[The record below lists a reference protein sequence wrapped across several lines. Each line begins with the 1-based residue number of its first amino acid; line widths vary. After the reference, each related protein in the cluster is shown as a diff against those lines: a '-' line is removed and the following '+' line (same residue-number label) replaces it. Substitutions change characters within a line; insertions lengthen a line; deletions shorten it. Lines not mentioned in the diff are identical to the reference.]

1 MMDLT
6 PRQRAMLVEMRVP
19 IWWPEAIKAPLK
31 APTEAPAE
39 APAHVP
45 ADVPADVP
53 TDAPA
58 SPRASPATTTKKAL
72 PVRQSGLLSWRL
84 ESPQALYVTH
94 SSTAVNTGGCLIIM
108 EAFWAADKPPADWL
122 LGPDRPAAGHLL
134 DNLLHAAQWHQNTP
148 VSVLGL
154 RAASGTTGS
163 NTAEESE
170 AASGRMNLAEY
181 LSQWA
186 PKVVLLMGRV
196 AAQQALQTSEP
207 LGKLRGHLQVC
218 HGLPAVVTLDVPSLL
233 RHPADKGRV
242 WADLG
247 LALPFMKP

>member
-19 IWWPEAIKAPLK
+19 IWWPEASKAPGIV
-31 APTEAPAE
+31 PTE
-39 APAHVP
+39 VP
-45 ADVPADVP
+45 ADAPAVAP
-53 TDAPA
+53 AIAPAIAPA
-58 SPRASPATTTKKAL
+58 SPMAPSPTSTKKAL
-72 PVRQSGLLSWRL
+72 PVRQAGLLSWHL
-84 ESPQALYVTH
+84 ERPQALYVTN
-94 SSTAVNTGGCLIIM
+94 SSAPAKTGGCLIIT
-108 EAFWAADKPPADWL
+108 EAFWAADKPPTDWL

-134 DNLLHAAQWHQNTP
+134 DNLLRAAQWQQNTP

-154 RAASGTTGS
+154 RAAAGRTGS
-163 NTAEESE
+163 NAADESE
-170 AASGRMNLAEY
+170 AASVPMNLAEH

-242 WADLG
+242 WADLS

>member
-19 IWWPEAIKAPLK
+19 IWWPEASKAPVK
-31 APTEAPAE
+31 APSEAPAPIPVH
-39 APAHVP
+39 A
-45 ADVPADVP
+45 PADVP
-53 TDAPA
+53 TDATA
-58 SPRASPATTTKKAL
+58 SPLAPPATTTKKAL
-72 PVRQSGLLSWRL
+72 PVRQAGLLSWRL
-84 ESPQALYVTH
+84 ESPQALYATH
-94 SSTAVNTGGCLIIM
+94 SSTAANTGGCLIIT
-108 EAFWAADKPPADWL
+108 EAFWAADKTPADWL
-122 LGPDRPAAGHLL
+122 LGPNRPAAGHLL

-154 RAASGTTGS
+154 RAAAGTTV
-163 NTAEESE
+163 
-170 AASGRMNLAEY
+170 SGPMNLADY

-218 HGLPAVVTLDVPSLL
+218 HGLPAVVTFDVPSLL

>member
-19 IWWPEAIKAPLK
+19 IWWPEASKAPGIV
-31 APTEAPAE
+31 PTE
-39 APAHVP
+39 VP
-45 ADVPADVP
+45 AA
-53 TDAPA
+53 APA
-58 SPRASPATTTKKAL
+58 SPMAPPPTTTKKAL
-72 PVRQSGLLSWRL
+72 PVRQAGLLSWHL
-84 ESPQALYVTH
+84 ERPQALYVTND
-94 SSTAVNTGGCLIIM
+94 SSAPAKTGGCLIIT
-108 EAFWAADKPPADWL
+108 EAFWAADKPPTDWL

-134 DNLLHAAQWHQNTP
+134 DNLLRAAQWHQNTP

-154 RAASGTTGS
+154 RAAAGRTGS
-163 NTAEESE
+163 NAADESE
-170 AASGRMNLAEY
+170 AASVPMNLAEY

-207 LGKLRGHLQVC
+207 LGKLRGHLQAC

-242 WADLG
+242 WADLS

>member
-19 IWWPEAIKAPLK
+19 IWWPEASKAPVK
-31 APTEAPAE
+31 APVKLPSEAPAPIPVH
-39 APAHVP
+39 APVHAP

-53 TDAPA
+53 TDATA
-58 SPRASPATTTKKAL
+58 SPLAPPATTTKKAL
-72 PVRQSGLLSWRL
+72 PVRQAGLLSWRL
-84 ESPQALYVTH
+84 ESPQALYVTQ
-94 SSTAVNTGGCLIIM
+94 SSTAANTGGCLIIT
-108 EAFWAADKPPADWL
+108 EAFWAADKTPADWL

-154 RAASGTTGS
+154 RAAAGTT
-163 NTAEESE
+163 
-170 AASGRMNLAEY
+170 ASGPMNLADY

-207 LGKLRGHLQVC
+207 LGKLRGHLQDC
-218 HGLPAVVTLDVPSLL
+218 HGLPAVVTFDVPSLL

>member
-19 IWWPEAIKAPLK
+19 IWWPEASKAPVK
-31 APTEAPAE
+31 APSEAPAPIPVH
-39 APAHVP
+39 A
-45 ADVPADVP
+45 PADVP
-53 TDAPA
+53 TDATA
-58 SPRASPATTTKKAL
+58 SPLAPPATTTKKAL
-72 PVRQSGLLSWRL
+72 PVRQAGLLSWRL
-84 ESPQALYVTH
+84 ESPQALYATH
-94 SSTAVNTGGCLIIM
+94 SSTAANTGGCLIIT
-108 EAFWAADKPPADWL
+108 EAFWAADKTPADWL
-122 LGPDRPAAGHLL
+122 LGPNRPAAGHLL

-154 RAASGTTGS
+154 RAAAGTTV
-163 NTAEESE
+163 
-170 AASGRMNLAEY
+170 SGPMNLADY

-207 LGKLRGHLQVC
+207 LGKLRGHLQDC
-218 HGLPAVVTLDVPSLL
+218 HGLPAVVTFDVPSLL